1 MNILWMM
8 FMIFCS
14 ANHGAEAVE
23 IMLDGTVQCSLNKP
37 FCFLGLYIENN
48 EKPNNTQLLNI
59 PFRCLNE
66 SSRHLGQVSLPG
78 DFKIESNSY
87 YDVRFQLFHNCT
99 HNGETVLFE
108 KCWEIPV
115 DRTYFM
121 DEYSQE
127 IANNGT
133 TKFGSWQDMI
143 KTLGKYTYPSGK
155 LIQWFSRPSIPI
167 QWNQT
172 EDKYVPTRSFKY
184 LVIGPHLVA
193 YEDSDAKKYNGM
205 SNTQKLERIEAERSK
220 LLEHLE
226 YKKILKSIDEKIQMM
241 RDGIQEMEME
251 IKKKQDELKIM
262 KNALEK
268 KLSQQMIML
277 EHVRVENQML
287 RKIDEQVES
296 GNPDDNS
303 NLKEEES
310 KPAV

>member
-1 MNILWMM
+1 MNIIWMM

-23 IMLDGTVQCSLNKP
+23 IMLDGTIQCSLNKP
-37 FCFLGLYIENN
+37 FCFLGLYMEYN

-66 SSRHLGQVSLPG
+66 SSRHLGQVILPG

-87 YDVRFQLFHNCT
+87 YDVCLQLFHNCT
-99 HNGETVLFE
+99 HSGEAVLFE
-108 KCWEIPV
+108 NCWEIPV
-115 DRTYFM
+115 DRT
-121 DEYSQE
+121 
-127 IANNGT
+127 
-133 TKFGSWQDMI
+133 
-143 KTLGKYTYPSGK
+143 
-155 LIQWFSRPSIPI
+155 RPSIQI

-184 LVIGPHLVA
+184 LVIRPHLVA

-205 SNTQKLERIEAERSK
+205 SNTQKLERIEAERAK
-220 LLEHLE
+220 LMELLEYE
-226 YKKILKSIDEKIQMM
+226 KILKSIDEKIQMM

-251 IKKKQDELKIM
+251 IKKKQDVLKIM
-262 KNALEK
+262 KDALEK

-287 RKIDEQVES
+287 RKINEQAES

-310 KPAV
+310 KPAE